1 MSAMV
6 GVNRGSSAAR
16 SAADGVSIQRAGA
29 ESVGESGANHRTKAR
44 RIKRVRSEILVAL
57 KMLYPTALQAH
68 QLMRSLLVL
77 FPQME
82 WDQFRRDLAYLSE
95 KQYVQRVVS
104 DAERAPDLTP
114 WRKRWFRLTSA
125 GLEVADH
132 CVEDPAL
139 DV

>member
-1 MSAMV
+1 M
-6 GVNRGSSAAR
+6 
-16 SAADGVSIQRAGA
+16 D
-29 ESVGESGANHRTKAR
+29 HRQSAR

-57 KMLYPTALQAH
+57 KMLYPAALQGD

-77 FPQME
+77 FPALE
-82 WDQFRRDLAYLSE
+82 WDHFRRDLAYLCE
-95 KQYVQRVVS
+95 KQYVTRVVS
-104 DAERAPDLTP
+104 DSERAPDSTP

-132 CVEDPAL
+132 CVDDPAL

>member
-1 MSAMV
+1 M
-6 GVNRGSSAAR
+6 
-16 SAADGVSIQRAGA
+16 D
-29 ESVGESGANHRTKAR
+29 HRQSAR

-57 KMLYPTALQAH
+57 KMLYPAALQGD

-77 FPQME
+77 FPALE
-82 WDQFRRDLAYLSE
+82 WDHFRRDLAYLCE
-95 KQYVQRVVS
+95 KRYLIRVVS
-104 DAERAPDLTP
+104 DAERAPQATP

-132 CVEDPAL
+132 CVNDPAL